1 MESKFTY
8 KIKKHIWICDYERL
22 WVILSGLMVLSCYLM
37 VRGST
42 GSLIWDNAVMR
53 FLFVSDSNE
62 DKTLYNI
69 AISYF
74 AAYVFYILQIYI
86 PEELKSGDVERMP
99 AQEKEEI
106 PGQMLD
112 FLFQMEQE

>member
-53 FLFVSDSNE
+53 FLFVSESNE

-69 AISYF
+69 AI
-74 AAYVFYILQIYI
+74 VILQLMYFIFFRYI
-86 PEELKSGDVERMP
+86 FRKGVKT
-99 AQEKEEI
+99 EKLWWL
-106 PGQMLD
+106 QH
-112 FLFQMEQE
+112 